1 MPKKQQDSKQTEQL
15 SRRER
20 EIMAIV
26 YRLGQATVGEVL
38 EAMDDPPSYSAVRS
52 TLNILEN
59 KGHLAHRHRGNRYVY
74 LPTVDRTAAR
84 RSALEQLVTTFFDGS
99 AADAATALL
108 EVRGEKLT
116 RTQLDQLARLI
127 RDSRRDGR

>member
-1 MPKKQQDSKQTEQL
+1 MLKNKQKPKQL

-20 EIMAIV
+20 EIMTIV

-59 KGHLAHRHRGNRYVY
+59 KGHLAHRHRGNQYVY
-74 LPTVDRTAAR
+74 LPTVDRAAAR
-84 RSALEQLVTTFFDGS
+84 RSALEQLVMTFFDGS

-108 EVRGEKLT
+108 EVRGDKLT
-116 RTQLDQLARLI
+116 RKQLDQLTRLI
-127 RDSRRDGR
+127 RESRREGR

>member
-1 MPKKQQDSKQTEQL
+1 MAQKTRF

-20 EIMAIV
+20 EIMDIAFRRGRV
-26 YRLGQATVGEVL
+26 TAAEVL
-38 EAMDDPPSYSAVRS
+38 AEMADPPSYSAVRS

-116 RTQLDQLARLI
+116 RTQLDQLAKLI